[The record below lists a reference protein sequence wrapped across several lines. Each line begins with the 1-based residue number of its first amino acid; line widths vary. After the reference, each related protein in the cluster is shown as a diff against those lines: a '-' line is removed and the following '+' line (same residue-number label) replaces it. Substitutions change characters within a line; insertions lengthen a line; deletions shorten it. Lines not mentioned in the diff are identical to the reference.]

1 MAEKGTW
8 RMSAR
13 RGLVAGATLFVAACA
28 ASHHVPVPPA
38 PPPRQPAPPAGVTVE
53 QETAFEGF
61 IRDFRTQALAAG
73 IDGAL
78 YDQALGHV
86 TLDPRIE
93 ALNAAQPEFV
103 KPIWQ
108 YLDSAVSAKRIA
120 DGQAALAA
128 NADMFAKLE
137 QQYGVPKEILAAIW
151 ANESDYG
158 RALGNFNIFQA
169 LATLAF
175 EGPRTGYAR
184 PQLIAAVKVAQTGPF
199 ATGTMFSS
207 WAGAFG
213 QTQFVP
219 TSWLAH
225 AVDFDGDGKKD
236 VWNSAGDALAS
247 AAQLLVNYNWQRGQR
262 WGYEVKLPANFPY
275 EQADLDIVKPLS
287 DWRALG
293 VTTVAG
299 AALEE
304 DQQSGAIIL
313 PAGGR
318 GPAFLVFGNF
328 NSVLKYNT
336 AISYGLAVCLLAD
349 RLGGGAAVTASWPR
363 DEQPLSRTQRLQFQ
377 QDLKTLGY
385 DPGDIDGVLG
395 RKVRAALRDYQKARG
410 LAADG
415 FATRALLDRM
425 DSEIRGN
432 S

>member
-1 MAEKGTW
+1 MAENGTFPK
-8 RMSAR
+8 RAR
-13 RGLVAGATLFVAACA
+13 QAAGAATLVLVAACA
-28 ASHHVPVPPA
+28 TGRHGPAA
-38 PPPRQPAPPAGVTVE
+38 PPPPTPPVTTGPIVTPQLE
-53 QETAFEGF
+53 SAFEGF
-61 IRDFRTQALAAG
+61 VRDFRAQALAQG

-93 ALNAAQPEFV
+93 QLNAAQPEFT

-108 YLDSAVSAKRIA
+108 YLDGAVSPTRIA
-120 DGQAALAA
+120 DGKAALAS
-128 NADMFAKLE
+128 NAEMFARLE
-137 QQYGVPKEILAAIW
+137 AQYGVPKEIIAAIW

-175 EGPRTGYAR
+175 EGPRVSYAR
-184 PQLIAAVKVAQTGPF
+184 PQLLAALKVAQAGPF
-199 ATGTMFSS
+199 APGTMFSS

-236 VWNSAGDALAS
+236 LWNSSADALAS
-247 AAQLLVNYNWQRGQR
+247 AAQLLVDYGWQRGQG
-262 WGYEVKLPANFPY
+262 WGYEVKLPAGFAY

-287 DWRALG
+287 DWRAAG
-293 VTTVAG
+293 VTPVSGGELPA
-299 AALEE
+299 

-313 PAGGR
+313 PAGAR

-328 NSVLKYNT
+328 NAVLKYN
-336 AISYGLAVCLLAD
+336 AAVSYGLAVCLLGD
-349 RLGGGAAVTASWPR
+349 RLAGGNGVIASWPR
-363 DEQPLSRTQRLQFQ
+363 NEQPLSRTQRFQLQ

-385 DPGDIDGVLG
+385 DPGTIDGVIG
-395 RKVRAALRDYQKARG
+395 RNVRAALRQFQKARN

-415 FATRALLDRM
+415 FATKSLLDMM
-425 DSEIRGN
+425 DAEIRRN

>member
-1 MAEKGTW
+1 MADSGTFRKG
-8 RMSAR
+8 AR
-13 RGLVAGATLFVAACA
+13 QGLALGLILLAGACA
-28 ASHHVPVPPA
+28 TSQRKPAVPPPA
-38 PPPRQPAPPAGVTVE
+38 PAAPISAPIVTPQME
-53 QETAFEGF
+53 SRFEGF
-61 IRDFRTQALAAG
+61 LRDFRAQALAAG

-93 ALNAAQPEFV
+93 QLNAAQPEFV

-108 YLDSAVSAKRIA
+108 YLDNAVSAKRIA

-137 QQYGVPKEILAAIW
+137 AQYGVPKEILAAIW

-158 RALGNFNIFQA
+158 RAFGNFNIFQA

-184 PQLIAAVKVAQTGPF
+184 PQLIAALQVAQQGPF

-225 AVDFDGDGKKD
+225 AVDFDGDGRKD
-236 VWNSAGDALAS
+236 LWNSAGDALAS
-247 AAQLLVNYNWQRGQR
+247 AAQLLMNYGWQRGQR

-299 AALEE
+299 AALGE
-304 DQQSGAIIL
+304 DQQQGAIIL
-313 PAGGR
+313 PAGAR

-328 NSVLKYNT
+328 NAVLKYNA

-349 RLGGGAAVTASWPR
+349 RLGGGAGVAASWPR
-363 DEQPLSRTQRLQFQ
+363 EEQPLSRTQRFQFQ

-385 DPGDIDGVLG
+385 DPGEIDGVIG
-395 RKVRAALRDYQKARG
+395 RKARAALRDYQKARN
-410 LAADG
+410 LPADG
-415 FATRALLDRM
+415 FATQSLLNRM
-425 DSEIRGN
+425 DSETGGN
-432 S
+432 P

>member
-1 MAEKGTW
+1 MADSGTFRKG
-8 RMSAR
+8 AR
-13 RGLVAGATLFVAACA
+13 RGLALGLILLAGACA
-28 ASHHVPVPPA
+28 TSQRKPAVPPPA
-38 PPPRQPAPPAGVTVE
+38 PAAPISAPIVTPQME
-53 QETAFEGF
+53 SRFEGF
-61 IRDFRTQALAAG
+61 LRDFRAQALAAG

-93 ALNAAQPEFV
+93 QLNAAQPEFV

-108 YLDSAVSAKRIA
+108 YLDNAVSAKRIA

-137 QQYGVPKEILAAIW
+137 AQYGVPKEILAAIW

-184 PQLIAAVKVAQTGPF
+184 PQLIAALQVAQQGPF

-225 AVDFDGDGKKD
+225 AVDFDGDGEKD
-236 VWNSAGDALAS
+236 LWNSAGDALAS
-247 AAQLLVNYNWQRGQR
+247 AAQLLVNYGWQRGQR

-299 AALEE
+299 AALGE
-304 DQQSGAIIL
+304 DQQQGAIIL
-313 PAGGR
+313 PAGAR
-318 GPAFLVFGNF
+318 GPAFMVFGNF
-328 NSVLKYNT
+328 NAVLKYNT

-349 RLGGGAAVTASWPR
+349 RLGGDAGVAASWPR
-363 DEQPLSRTQRLQFQ
+363 DEQPLSRPQRFQFQ

-385 DPGDIDGVLG
+385 DPGEIDGVIG
-395 RKVRAALRDYQKARG
+395 RKVRAALRDYQKARN
-410 LAADG
+410 LPADG
-415 FATRALLDRM
+415 FATQSLLNRM
-425 DSEIRGN
+425 DSETGGN
-432 S
+432 P

>member
-1 MAEKGTW
+1 MAAKGTFVKG
-8 RMSAR
+8 AR
-13 RGLVAGATLFVAACA
+13 RGIALGLILLAGACA
-28 ASHHVPVPPA
+28 TSQRKPAA
-38 PPPRQPAPPAGVTVE
+38 PPPPPPAAPTAPEVTPQME
-53 QETAFEGF
+53 SRFEGF
-61 IRDFRTQALAAG
+61 IRGFRAQALAAG
-73 IDGAL
+73 VDGAL

-93 ALNAAQPEFV
+93 QLNAAQPEFV

-108 YLDSAVSAKRIA
+108 YLDNAVSAKRIA

-128 NADMFAKLE
+128 NAEMFARLE
-137 QQYGVPKEILAAIW
+137 AQYGVRKEILAAIW

-158 RALGNFNIFQA
+158 RVLGNFNIFQA

-175 EGPRTGYAR
+175 EGPRTAYAR
-184 PQLIAAVKVAQTGPF
+184 PQLIAALKVAQQGPF

-236 VWNSAGDALAS
+236 LWNSAGDALAS
-247 AAQLLVNYNWQRGQR
+247 AAQLLANYGWQRGQR
-262 WGYEVKLPANFPY
+262 WGYEVKLPANFAY
-275 EQADLDIVKPLS
+275 EQADLDIVKPLA

-293 VTTVAG
+293 VTDMTGG
-299 AALEE
+299 ALGE
-304 DQQSGAIIL
+304 DQQQGAIIL
-313 PAGGR
+313 PAGAR

-328 NSVLKYNT
+328 NAVLKYN
-336 AISYGLAVCLLAD
+336 AAVSYGLAVCLLAD
-349 RLGGGAAVTASWPR
+349 RLAGGAGVIAPWPR
-363 DEQPLSRTQRLQFQ
+363 DEQPLSRAQRFQLQ

-385 DPGDIDGVLG
+385 DPGAIDGVLG
-395 RKVRAALRDYQKARG
+395 RNVRAALRAYQKARQ
-410 LAADG
+410 LPADG
-415 FATRALLDRM
+415 FATQSLLAMM